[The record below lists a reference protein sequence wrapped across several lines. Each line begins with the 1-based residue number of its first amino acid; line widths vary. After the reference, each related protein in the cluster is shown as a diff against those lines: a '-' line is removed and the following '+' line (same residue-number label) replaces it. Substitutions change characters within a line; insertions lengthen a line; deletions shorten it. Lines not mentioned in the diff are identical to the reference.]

1 MMLKT
6 NRTLFLFPIALLALL
21 VASAFIPNWLIYLGT
36 ISMAKG
42 LVVLGLI
49 LLMRTGLVSFGQGLY
64 YCLGG
69 YVVGIASQSFGIRD
83 VALVFVLVTLAA
95 TALSSLLGL
104 LLCRYRAIF
113 FAMLTMAFSMILFG
127 ILVKSETLG
136 STDGFIIGP
145 ATLFGWQPEIETL
158 GTWVF
163 ALAVLITM
171 VAVLLMHLY
180 FHSPMGYA
188 GEAIRENEIR
198 VEYLGV
204 SPKRLIY
211 IKYIAA
217 AVLASLG
224 GALTALAS
232 GHVDPEMAFWTT
244 SGEFVFIALL
254 GGTLHVAAP
263 LIAAFLFE
271 MIRTYAFE
279 LAPYTWQMILGAV
292 LLLIIFFLPKGLWS
306 LLPKRREQRM

>member
-1 MMLKT
+1 MLKSDKT
-6 NRTLFLFPIALLALL
+6 PIYLSAGLFLLL
-21 VASAFIPNWLIYLGT
+21 VVGIFIPNWLVFLCT
-36 ISMAKG
+36 IAMAKA

-69 YVVGIASQSFGIRD
+69 YIVGIAGQNWGITD
-83 VALVFVLVTLAA
+83 VALVFLMVTVAA
-95 TALSSLLGL
+95 IFVSSILGL
-104 LLCRYRAIF
+104 LLCRYREIF

-127 ILVKSETLG
+127 ILVKSEKLG
-136 STDGFIIGP
+136 STDGFIIAP
-145 ATLFGWQPEIETL
+145 ASLFGWQPEIESL

-163 ALAVLITM
+163 VLAVLVTLA
-171 VAVLLMHLY
+171 AVVLMHLY
-180 FHSPMGYA
+180 FRSPMGFA

-211 IKYIAA
+211 IKYVVA
-217 AVLASLG
+217 AVLAAFG
-224 GALTALAS
+224 GAITALAS
-232 GHVDPEMAFWTT
+232 GHVDPEMAFWAT

-263 LIAAFLFE
+263 LVGAFLIE
-271 MIRTYAFE
+271 GIRTVAFD
-279 LAPYTWQMILGAV
+279 LAPYTWQMILGGS

-306 LLPKRREQRM
+306 LLPKRREERL